1 MDPLRLPDDFNQTIN
16 NQFCFILQNND
27 GNYSLNV
34 NALNDY
40 AMSNIIQANGTNTS
54 FMNASETVQENMW
67 YNVRESIS
75 DYRITTNLYNVNGT
89 LLESTVTPYN
99 AVGSSEAITLIANN
113 IDSAVI
119 LKNLA
124 FQTLNDTTQ
133 QPPNIEKTTN
143 GNGSL
148 FPYVILSILLVTA
161 FSVALVYGK
170 KKIRMR
176 QKTKNPVQDASD
188 LNTTVNQVNP

>member
-1 MDPLRLPDDFNQTIN
+1 
-16 NQFCFILQNND
+16 
-27 GNYSLNV
+27 
-34 NALNDY
+34 
-40 AMSNIIQANGTNTS
+40 MSNIIQANETNTS
-54 FMNASETVQENMW
+54 FMNASENVQENMW

-99 AVGSSEAITLIANN
+99 AVGNSEAITMIANN

-124 FQTLNDTTQ
+124 VQTLNDTTQ

-170 KKIRMR
+170 KKMRMR
-176 QKTKNPVQDASD
+176 QKTKNPEQDASD